1 MIWERPGIDNGVR
14 RNEMSKEKN
23 RVFRYGGRL
32 MVKSITHMV
41 LLALCLFLPFQAL
54 AESGKG
60 QEQKQAHADYERLAG
75 KWVRPD
81 GGYIL
86 ELKEIGKDGR
96 LKASYFNPRP
106 INVAQAEWRR
116 MGDRVQV
123 FVELRDLNYPG
134 STYTLIYSPEK
145 DLLEGYYYQAV
156 QGQTYTIQF
165 MRTK

>member
-1 MIWERPGIDNGVR
+1 MIWERPEIDNGMR
-14 RNEMSKEKN
+14 KNEMSKVKSY
-23 RVFRYGGRL
+23 VFLYGGRMML
-32 MVKSITHMV
+32 KSITHVM
-41 LLALCLFLPFQAL
+41 LLALCLFLPLQAL

-86 ELKEIGKDGR
+86 ELKEVGKDGR

-106 INVAQAEWRR
+106 INVAKAEWRR
-116 MGDRVQV
+116 MGDRLQV
-123 FVELRDLNYPG
+123 FIELRDVNYPG

-145 DLLEGYYYQAV
+145 DLLGGYYFQAV
-156 QGQTYTIQF
+156 QGETYNIEF
-165 MRTK
+165 MRAK